1 MSLTPF
7 YVVCGLICLFWMF
20 VHHMLAA
27 RQDSFGVLSLL
38 LLTVFFAAAGDVLLG
53 SLTGSITV
61 SYMVVLL
68 SAPAVIPL
76 VCLYFAHISR
86 PFHSRPIHFI
96 WIVLPAVMFSA
107 CLIVTGLKG
116 LDETDLLLSEIHSR
130 VPFAPQRSFEGVDR
144 VFYIWTVQVFR
155 IVMIAET
162 VNILVYCTV
171 IIRRYHFKLSNVTA
185 FLFKGRKIRVLELQ
199 MTLSLLILAGFSA
212 KVFLHIPFFNLH
224 PGLTISIV
232 LLMGLLLFFFG
243 LFALFGSRD
252 YIALKDI
259 PGALRY
265 NYSRENQSAVT
276 EEMVMELL
284 EDLSGESLTHV
295 ISRMVMQSDTPSET
309 VAARISGAPSLTSA
323 LFGNAKSWDEGSL
336 VTRFQRLMVDE
347 QMFLQPGLSLE
358 DVAARLK
365 SNKTYI
371 SKMVNQTYGIGFPEV
386 LNILRV
392 DYAQQYIRKHP
403 DATQE
408 VIARASGFVSAPSF
422 NTVFKRITG
431 YTPKVWA
438 SRNNHI
444 TKPNA

>member
-7 YVVCGLICLFWMF
+7 YVVCGLVCLFWLF
-20 VHHMLAA
+20 VHHVLAS
-27 RQDSFGVLSLL
+27 RQHSFGILALL
-38 LLTVFFAAAGDVLLG
+38 LFFVFLTAAGDVLLG
-53 SLTGSITV
+53 SLTGSETV
-61 SYMVVLL
+61 SYMVALL
-68 SAPAVIPL
+68 ATPAVIPL
-76 VCLYFAHISR
+76 VCLYFAHLNR
-86 PFHSRPIHFI
+86 HFHSKPIHFI
-96 WIVLPAVMFSA
+96 WVLLPVAMFSA
-107 CLIVTGLKG
+107 CLIVVGLEG
-116 LDETDLLLSEIHSR
+116 LDQTDRLLHEIHSGNQI
-130 VPFAPQRSFEGVDR
+130 APLSTYKGVDR
-144 VFYIWTVQVFR
+144 VFYIWTVLAFR
-155 IVMIAET
+155 VVMIAET
-162 VNILVYCTV
+162 VNILVYCAF
-171 IIRRYHFKLSNVTA
+171 IINRYHFNFSNFTA
-185 FLFKGRKIRVLELQ
+185 FLFRGRKIRVLELQ
-199 MTLSLLILAGFSA
+199 MTLSLFILAGFSA
-212 KVFLHIPFFNLH
+212 KVFVHVPFFNEH
-224 PGLTISIV
+224 PILTVSIV
-232 LLMGLLLFFFG
+232 VLMGILLFLFG

-252 YIALKDI
+252 AIALKDI
-259 PGALRY
+259 SGALRY
-265 NYSRENQSAVT
+265 NYSSDNQSAVA
-276 EEMVMELL
+276 EEMVMDLL
-284 EDLSGESLTHV
+284 EDLSGESLTRV
-295 ISRMVMQSDTPSET
+295 ISRMVIQCDSPSET

-347 QMFLQPGLSLE
+347 QMFLQPGLSLD

-438 SRNNHI
+438 SRKI
-444 TKPNA
+444 